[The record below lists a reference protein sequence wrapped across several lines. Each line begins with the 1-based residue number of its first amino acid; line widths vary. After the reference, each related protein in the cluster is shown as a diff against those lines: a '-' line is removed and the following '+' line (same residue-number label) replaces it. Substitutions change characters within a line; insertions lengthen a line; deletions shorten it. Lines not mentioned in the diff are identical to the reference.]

1 MWIKLIS
8 MPDTLNIIG
17 IVMDTVVVSSKY
29 QIVIPRDVRERI
41 DLKPGQKIVVIEKD
55 GVIHLIPQKPIKEMR
70 GFLKGINTS
79 QLRDE
84 EDRF

>member
-1 MWIKLIS
+1 
-8 MPDTLNIIG
+8 
-17 IVMDTVVVSSKY
+17 MDTVVLSSKY
-29 QIVIPRDVRERI
+29 QIVIPQGVREKTH
-41 DLKPGQKIVVIEKD
+41 LKPGQKIVIIEKD

-70 GFLKGINTS
+70 GFLKGIDTS

>member
-1 MWIKLIS
+1 ML
-8 MPDTLNIIG
+8 DTLNTIG

-29 QIVIPRDVRERI
+29 QIVIPQDVRERI

-55 GVIHLIPQKPIKEMR
+55 GVIHLIPQKPIREMR
-70 GFLKGINTS
+70 GFLKGIDIS

>member
-1 MWIKLIS
+1 
-8 MPDTLNIIG
+8 MPNPLNYAG

-29 QIVIPRDVRERI
+29 QIVIPQEVRERI

-70 GFLKGINTS
+70 GFLKGIDTS

>member
-1 MWIKLIS
+1 

-29 QIVIPRDVRERI
+29 QIVIPQDVRERI

-70 GFLKGINTS
+70 GFLKGIDTS

>member
-1 MWIKLIS
+1 
-8 MPDTLNIIG
+8 
-17 IVMDTVVVSSKY
+17 MDTVVVSSKF
-29 QIVIPRDVRERI
+29 QIVIPQDVREKI

-70 GFLKGINTS
+70 GFIKGIDTN

>member
-1 MWIKLIS
+1 
-8 MPDTLNIIG
+8 
-17 IVMDTVVVSSKY
+17 MDTVVLSSKY
-29 QIVIPRDVRERI
+29 QIVIPQRVREKT
-41 DLKPGQKIVVIEKD
+41 DLKPGQKIVIIEKD

-70 GFLKGINTS
+70 GFLKGIDTS